1 MMKKYLMMCFMSMCV
16 AVLAACGKEEIQIPE
31 KNEVT
36 FEATVLE
43 AYDGYYLVNPVEGS
57 SELNSADKIEVLT
70 KNLDSSLEPEVG
82 DVIEITYDGMIMEI
96 YPARLHEVYSIKVVK
111 EAENNGICGYP
122 TEKDMKTEET
132 VEENLVLTEEELDHK
147 VAEIILN
154 QNRSWYTGEECQAEG
169 HIILEHEEQDGVT
182 TVYALMMYGEYQF
195 QNVDY
200 LIKAAGTG
208 VIPVVLSFGEHE
220 DGREFTQMTWPEDGS
235 GYNESLKEMFPEH
248 LWDRVLIIQEEDREL
263 LTTMER
269 AYAEEHLNMTGR
281 DAVIGDYADVERTY
295 LTDYGVSVEVS
306 NKLLGYEPDLGP
318 YPSWH
323 GTLEKV
329 EDGERYLYSVFYEE
343 ETGQIT
349 YEKRFFGTHETV
361 EKFVYDAETGELIR
375 NNK

>member
-1 MMKKYLMMCFMSMCV
+1 MMKKYLMMCFMAMCV

-31 KNEVT
+31 KNEVA

-43 AYDGYYLVNPVEGS
+43 AHDGYYLVNPVEGS
-57 SELNSADKIEVLT
+57 SELNSADKIEVST

-82 DVIEITYDGMIMEI
+82 DVIEIRYDGMIMEI

-122 TEKDMKTEET
+122 TAEDMKTEET

-220 DGREFTQMTWPEDGS
+220 DGNEFTQMTWPEDGS

-343 ETGQIT
+343 ETNQIV